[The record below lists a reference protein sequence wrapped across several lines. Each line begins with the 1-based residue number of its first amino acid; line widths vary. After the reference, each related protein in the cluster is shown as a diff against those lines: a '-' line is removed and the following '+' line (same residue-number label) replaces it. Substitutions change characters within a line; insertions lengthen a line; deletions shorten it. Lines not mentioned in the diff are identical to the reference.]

1 MTKEPY
7 PSETADRY
15 IVRFPEGMREQIKIA
30 ADVNGRSMNAE
41 IVQRLKSTFADEPWG
56 RVYIDFPDET
66 ATRLMIEADMNG
78 TTMGEHVIKIV
89 NGAYDANEG
98 HLKYIAQL
106 EKQTDSN
113 ADLREQVDSLKKKL
127 ERDFVLYYAKVVQ
140 LNQFV
145 ANLLGTA
152 KEALPENLRK
162 SAEDLMSLSEAEMEL
177 LRERYNEGLFWVS
190 RRDNEAQNSRDLA
203 REGARPAPNWDW
215 ETSQANAPPPVI
227 KVKSDRAK
235 QQKR

>member
-98 HLKYIAQL
+98 HLKYIARL
-106 EKQTDSN
+106 EKQIDSN

-127 ERDFVLYYAKVVQ
+127 ERDFVLYYGKVVQ
-140 LNQFV
+140 VNQFV
-145 ANLLGTA
+145 ANLLESA
-152 KEALPENLRK
+152 KEALPDNLRK
-162 SAEDLMSLSEAEMEL
+162 SAEDLKSLSEAEMEL
-177 LRERYNEGLFWVS
+177 LRARYDEGLFWVS
-190 RRDNEAQNSRDLA
+190 RRDNEARNTRDIAQAGGLDA
-203 REGARPAPNWDW
+203 ERWDW
-215 ETSQANAPPPVI
+215 ENSQADAPTPISKP
-227 KVKSDRAK
+227 KSGQAK
-235 QQKR
+235 RQKR